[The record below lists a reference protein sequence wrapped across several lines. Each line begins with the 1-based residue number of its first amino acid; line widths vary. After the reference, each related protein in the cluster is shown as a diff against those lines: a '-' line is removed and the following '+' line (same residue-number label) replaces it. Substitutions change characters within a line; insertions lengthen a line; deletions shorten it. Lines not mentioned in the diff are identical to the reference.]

1 MKARE
6 SAPIRFVREL
16 GLPKAERRA
25 ARAERQAEEAM
36 RRERDNPYS
45 AERRAARVEAERRH
59 DNMFGGY

>member
-45 AERRAARVEAERRH
+45 AERRAAKVEAERRH

>member
-59 DNMFGGY
+59 DNIFGGY

>member
-1 MKARE
+1 MKASE

-45 AERRAARVEAERRH
+45 AERRADRVEAERRH
-59 DNMFGGY
+59 DNIFGGY